1 MYNNVTTKTK
11 TKYTKNG
18 EKLLF
23 KNPSFHFKMIYFY
36 LFFHFFSKTTN
47 QSTNKTNTYK

>member
-23 KNPSFHFKMIYFY
+23 KNPSFHFKNDLFFY
-36 LFFHFFSKTTN
+36 LFLSFLF
-47 QSTNKTNTYK
+47 